1 MSFRRCERSGSGHKA
16 VAAVA
21 VALFLVGSSSPAQ
34 RPLPRNSP
42 QSQKAST
49 NLLAA
54 DLRVKDPPALTAKA
68 IVEKMMSANG
78 RRSAELRGYQAIRS
92 YNLEYRGLLGSR
104 SAEMKVIARYT
115 APDQRNFSVISQSG
129 SKLLLNRVLLKLLDS
144 EKEASR
150 NQKQVELSPANYQ
163 FDFLGTDRMPGGALC
178 YLLAVKPQHDNKF
191 LYRGKIWVDASDFA
205 VVRMQGQPAKSPSFW
220 IKDTEINANWEK
232 VGNFWFIKQNHSL
245 SHIRMGGMAD
255 LTIEYADYQIT
266 GVDTHSPRNRNES
279 PVLPDPSSVTPQR

>member
-1 MSFRRCERSGSGHKA
+1 MSSRRCEWSGFGHKA

-21 VALFLVGSSSPAQ
+21 VALFLAASSSPGQ
-34 RPLPRNSP
+34 SPRPRNNP
-42 QSQKAST
+42 QAKDNSN
-49 NLLAA
+49 NLLAS
-54 DLRVKDPPALTAKA
+54 DLRAKDPPALTANA
-68 IVEKMMSANG
+68 IVEKMMAANG
-78 RRSAELRGYQAIRS
+78 RRSAELRGYQATRS
-92 YNLEYRGLLGSR
+92 YNLQYRGLLGSR
-104 SAEMKVIARYT
+104 NAEMKVVARYT
-115 APDQRNFSVISQSG
+115 APGQRDFSVISQSG

-163 FDFLGTDRMPGGALC
+163 FDFLGTDRMPGGAPS
-178 YLLAVKPQHDNKF
+178 YVLAVKPQHDNKF
-191 LYRGKIWVDASDFA
+191 LYRGKIWVDVPDFA

-232 VGNFWFIKQNHSL
+232 VGKFWFIKQNHSV

-266 GVDTHSPRNRNES
+266 GVDTRGPHNRSES